1 MTHVDLAPSGALR
14 IQDSRRSGP
23 RRVRWSAAALIGA
36 VVVSGAWWFTDH
48 QTRDSGDVAVAVAKD
63 LRTYRNPAAGF
74 SIDHPAG
81 WRTEPIEGGVLFRVG
96 GQDAVSVKRT
106 TLARAVA
113 GNNVADMRAV
123 TDAVLTAPEVG
134 IDVLRAAPTTLGGL
148 PGMHYLYTFDSGGVR
163 GAHTHWFAFSGRTMY
178 TVVFQALPD
187 TRFAALAP
195 VFDAVAASFR
205 VVES

>member
-1 MTHVDLAPSGALR
+1 MTYVDVQPSGALR
-14 IQDSRRSGP
+14 LANSGRSG
-23 RRVRWSAAALIGA
+23 RRRLRLGAAVLVGA
-36 VVVSGAWWFTDH
+36 VVVSGGWWTAAH
-48 QTRDSGDVAVAVAKD
+48 HETSDVVVAAAAD
-63 LRTYRNPAAGF
+63 LRTYRDPAAGF

-81 WRTEPIEGGVLFRVG
+81 WRAEPIDGGVLFRIG
-96 GQDAVSVKRT
+96 GQDAVSIKRT
-106 TLARAVA
+106 TLARPVS

-134 IDVLRAAPTTLGGL
+134 LNVLRAAPTTLGGL
-148 PGMHYLYTFDSGGVR
+148 PGMHYLYTFASGGVR

-195 VFDAVAASFR
+195 VFDAVAESFR
-205 VVES
+205 VLEP